1 MLQQRNPDLPL
12 LRRNSTRPGMILGA
26 LFVTTIISYLDR
38 YILALLAPALKTDL
52 GYSDTQIGL
61 LQGFAFTLLYAL
73 ASVPAGYLADRSSRK
88 GIIIFG
94 IICWS
99 LGTTLCGLTSTFT
112 ETFIARMIVGCG
124 EATLGPAAIA
134 LISTSFAP
142 SRRGRAIG
150 IYQLGGCVGGGASLL
165 VGGLLLAG
173 LRDAASVQL
182 PVFGETAT
190 WRLIFILFGL
200 IGLLWVPFIALLREP
215 ERAPVRQEQT
225 TATAGPCARA
235 QSRNYGTLTAIY
247 AVYAA
252 ASFLNSGLVAWAPTF
267 YIQEFG
273 RTTSQTGIL
282 TGLLTTVAVSIG
294 CVLSGYWGDRATARR
309 AHAGKLRVTICAFA
323 LAIPGVVLFATADS
337 FIISVCGFGLALFA
351 GGLMLAGAPAVL
363 SDILPTDRRGFG
375 MSIYF
380 FNVAFFG
387 LTLGPLSSGFL
398 NDTVYDGADLRT
410 AILWSYGTAPM
421 IGLAISLIVASYYQ
435 DNLKSGLSDSAAL

>member
-1 MLQQRNPDLPL
+1 MLKQSDPGFLLPHRNGTEP
-12 LRRNSTRPGMILGA
+12 SKILAA

-38 YILALLAPALKTDL
+38 YILALLAPALKADL
-52 GYSDTQIGL
+52 GFSDTEVGL
-61 LQGFAFTLLYAL
+61 LQGLAFTLLYAL

-88 GIIIFG
+88 GIVIFG

-99 LGTTLCGLTSTFT
+99 VGTALCGLTSNFT
-112 ETFIARMIVGCG
+112 EMFIARMAVGCG

-134 LISTSFAP
+134 LISSSFAP

-173 LRDAASVQL
+173 LRDAVAVQL
-182 PVFGETAT
+182 PIFGETAT
-190 WRLIFILFGL
+190 WRLVFILFGL
-200 IGLLWVPFIALLREP
+200 IGLLWAPVIAFLREP
-215 ERAPVRQEQT
+215 ERASVRQEKMT
-225 TATAGPCARA
+225 YTAGVRA
-235 QSRNYGTLTAIY
+235 GAQNRNYGTVAVIY

-252 ASFLNSGLVAWAPTF
+252 ASFLNSGLVAWAPTL
-267 YIQEFG
+267 YIREFG
-273 RTTSQTGIL
+273 LTTSQTGIL

-294 CVLSGYWGDRATARR
+294 CVLSGLWGDRATARR
-309 AHAGKLRVTICAFA
+309 AHAGKLRVTICAFG
-323 LAIPGVVLFATADS
+323 LAVPGVLLFAMADA
-337 FIISVCGFGLALFA
+337 FIISACGFGLALFA

-363 SDILPTDRRGFG
+363 ADILPTDRRGLG

-398 NDTVYDGADLRT
+398 NDAVYDGAELRV
-410 AILWSYGTAPM
+410 AILWSYGSASLT
-421 IGLAISLIVASYYQ
+421 GLAISLLVARHYDSL
-435 DNLKSGLSDSAAL
+435 LKSSLSDSAAL